1 MGPRASGRMAAWG
14 SGRSPSC
21 RILTTALAETVHAV
35 PDAGAIP
42 GTPW

>member
-21 RILTTALAETVHAV
+21 RILTRPSPRPSAPSPMPARSRAHR
-35 PDAGAIP
+35 
-42 GTPW
+42 